1 MISATRRDLQ
11 PDEFVGRATA
21 EMDQAYD
28 GYITTWFMWQLQGYA
43 EAAKAFIGDNPEIPS
58 NELYTDQVISIT
70 E

>member
-1 MISATRRDLQ
+1 
-11 PDEFVGRATA
+11 
-21 EMDQAYD
+21 MDQAYD